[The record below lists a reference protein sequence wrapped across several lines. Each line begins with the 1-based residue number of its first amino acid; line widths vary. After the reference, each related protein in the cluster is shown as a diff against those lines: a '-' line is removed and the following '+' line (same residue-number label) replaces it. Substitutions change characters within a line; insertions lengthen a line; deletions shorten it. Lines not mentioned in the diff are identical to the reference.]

1 MWKLHSLTIYDRT
14 EIVKSLALPKIMYV
28 CVPSEKFLEQVK
40 SKIFTFVWKN
50 KPPRVAYDVLVRTKL
65 QGGLSFPNIFNKVKN
80 IMWVKRLLNEESP
93 WKIIPKFDL
102 SNIGG
107 INNILISF

>member
-1 MWKLHSLTIYDRT
+1 MCVYPLKSFWNKSNLKYLHLFGKISLQ
-14 EIVKSLALPKIMYV
+14 ELLM
-28 CVPSEKFLEQVK
+28 
-40 SKIFTFVWKN
+40 TF
-50 KPPRVAYDVLVRTKL
+50 YLVRTKL
-65 QGGLSFPNIFNKVKN
+65 QGGLSFPNIFNKVKTQN

-102 SNIGG
+102 SKIGG